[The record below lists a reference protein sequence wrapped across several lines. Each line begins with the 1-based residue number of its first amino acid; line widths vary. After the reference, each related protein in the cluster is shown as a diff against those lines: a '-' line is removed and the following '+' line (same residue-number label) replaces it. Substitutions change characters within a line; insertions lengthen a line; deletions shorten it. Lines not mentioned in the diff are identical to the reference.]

1 MNIDIICPL
10 YNAENYIVDLQ
21 KSIELQSKYGNIN
34 NIRYI
39 ITKGKDNTEKLVEQI
54 KEKNNKVLYKKIE
67 AKKFSH
73 SLTRENEAKEFKH
86 SKEWESV
93 LEKVGCEKMKQ
104 KNQMPIL

>member
-67 AKKFSH
+67 AKK
-73 SLTRENEAKEFKH
+73 K
-86 SKEWESV
+86 
-93 LEKVGCEKMKQ
+93 KQ
-104 KNQMPIL
+104 KEG

>member
-39 ITKGKDNTEKLVEQI
+39 ITKGNVISK
-54 KEKNNKVLYKKIE
+54 KVNFLDKKH
-67 AKKFSH
+67 K
-73 SLTRENEAKEFKH
+73 RE
-86 SKEWESV
+86 
-93 LEKVGCEKMKQ
+93 
-104 KNQMPIL
+104 

>member
-54 KEKNNKVLYKKIE
+54 KEYSFIYESYIIRLY
-67 AKKFSH
+67 F
-73 SLTRENEAKEFKH
+73 
-86 SKEWESV
+86 
-93 LEKVGCEKMKQ
+93 
-104 KNQMPIL
+104 